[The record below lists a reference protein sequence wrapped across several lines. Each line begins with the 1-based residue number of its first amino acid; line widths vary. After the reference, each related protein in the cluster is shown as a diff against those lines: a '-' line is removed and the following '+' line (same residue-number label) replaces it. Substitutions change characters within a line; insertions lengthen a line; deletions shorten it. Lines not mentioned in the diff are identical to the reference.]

1 MLRTIPVGR
10 HVLLIA
16 DIQIGEG
23 SDLARRPVEDVHQ
36 TGQMRVIGLQPH
48 GTDRVNW
55 SPGNQ
60 RLLSRGDRIYVVATR
75 AGLSRALDRGQPAR
89 A

>member
-1 MLRTIPVGR
+1 MGR

-23 SDLARRPVEDVHQ
+23 SDLAGRPVEDVHQ
-36 TGQMRVIGLQPH
+36 TGQVRVIGLQRR
-48 GTDRVNW
+48 GTDRVKW
-55 SPGNQ
+55 SPGSQ
-60 RLLSRGDRIYVVATR
+60 RLLAWGDRIYVVATR
-75 AGLSRALDRGQPAR
+75 VGLSRVLDRGQPAR